1 LDEWTGV
8 LGPERLTGAL
18 RPVSATGEGTVVD
31 ILLGIASG
39 RLLSAGCLTFSA
51 APA

>member
-1 LDEWTGV
+1 VDRSV
-8 LGPERLTGAL
+8 GPERLTGAL

-39 RLLSAGCLTFSA
+39 RLLPLFNLFG

>member
-1 LDEWTGV
+1 VAYVQQILPG
-8 LGPERLTGAL
+8 LGLGLIASKTI
-18 RPVSATGEGTVVD
+18 SATGD

-39 RLLSAGCLTFSA
+39 RLLPLFNLFG

>member
-1 LDEWTGV
+1 MAYVQQILPG
-8 LGPERLTGAL
+8 LGLGLIARKT
-18 RPVSATGEGTVVD
+18 VSATGEGTIVD

-39 RLLSAGCLTFSA
+39 RLLSLFNPFG